1 VPWHLIVGIVGVFL
15 VVALA
20 FMPRRRRP
28 GEFLRRAPLTITLLF
43 TVFIA
48 VFVRPSFAEPPIPA
62 LTGRVVDQAGILDR
76 ATTDAIINQ
85 LAGYESATGNQ
96 VVVVTLSELK
106 GYPIEDWGL
115 ALGRGWG
122 IGQKGK
128 NNGAL
133 LIVAPNDRALR
144 IEVGYGLE
152 GDLPDATA
160 NTIIEQEIIPHFKR
174 GDMQGG
180 VQAGVTAILAALG
193 GKYTP
198 TRLASPASGNEFP
211 AAAFSVFA
219 FIFIVIIMINA
230 RRDYG
235 PGVQHGRRRG
245 NDDGFGSFGGGS
257 SHSSGGGFS
266 GGGGSFGG
274 GGASGRW

>member
-1 VPWHLIVGIVGVFL
+1 MVSAFRQGL
-15 VVALA
+15 VV
-20 FMPRRRRP
+20 F
-28 GEFLRRAPLTITLLF
+28 ILLLGF
-43 TVFIA
+43 A
-48 VFVRPSFAEPPIPA
+48 VPAAAEPPIPA
-62 LTGRVVDQAGILDR
+62 LTGRVVDQAGILDG
-76 ATTDAIINQ
+76 ATIDTITNQ
-85 LAGYESATGNQ
+85 LAAFESSTSIQ

-133 LIVAPNDRALR
+133 LIVAPNDRELR

-152 GDLPDATA
+152 GDIPDATA
-160 NTIIEQEIIPHFKR
+160 NSIIQQEIIPHFKR
-174 GDMQGG
+174 GDLKGG
-180 VQAGVTAILAALG
+180 VRAGVNAVLAALG
-193 GKYTP
+193 GTYVPVKTLP
-198 TRLASPASGNEFP
+198 VAHAKSGFP
-211 AAAFSVFA
+211 FGAFRIFA
-219 FIFIVIIMINA
+219 LIFIVVVLVFV

-235 PGVQHGRRRG
+235 PGVRRGRRGSGWSGGFSSGGFSSRG
-245 NDDGFGSFGGGS
+245 
-257 SHSSGGGFS
+257 GGGFS

>member
-1 VPWHLIVGIVGVFL
+1 MVS
-15 VVALA
+15 
-20 FMPRRRRP
+20 M
-28 GEFLRRAPLTITLLF
+28 LRRCLTAAVLLLLLTIVPAL
-43 TVFIA
+43 
-48 VFVRPSFAEPPIPA
+48 AEPPIPT

-76 ATTDAIINQ
+76 ATIDAITQ
-85 LAGYESATGNQ
+85 QTAGYEAATGRQ
-96 VVVVTLSELK
+96 LVVVTLPSLQ

-128 NNGAL
+128 NNGVL
-133 LIVAPNDRALR
+133 LIVAPNDRELR

-160 NTIIEQEIIPHFKR
+160 NTIIQSEILPQFKR
-174 GDMQGG
+174 GDMKAG
-180 VQAGVTAILAALG
+180 VRAGVTAILGALG
-193 GKYTP
+193 GSYRP
-198 TRLASPASGNEFP
+198 TKLASPSSGQEFP
-211 AAAFSVFA
+211 VGAFSIFA
-219 FIFIVIIMINA
+219 FVFVIFVMIMV

-235 PGVQHGRRRG
+235 PGVRHNRRDRDD
-245 NDDGFGSFGGGS
+245 NDSGFSWSSGS
-257 SHSSGGGFS
+257 SSSSSSGGFS

>member
-1 VPWHLIVGIVGVFL
+1 MVKAMGRILASAFVVLLL
-15 VVALA
+15 VVSSA
-20 FMPRRRRP
+20 
-28 GEFLRRAPLTITLLF
+28 
-43 TVFIA
+43 
-48 VFVRPSFAEPPIPA
+48 FAEPPIPA
-62 LTGRVVDQAGILDR
+62 LTGRVVDQAGILD
-76 ATTDAIINQ
+76 ASTIEAITSQ
-85 LAGYESATGNQ
+85 LAGYESSTGNQ

-128 NNGAL
+128 NNGVL
-133 LIVAPNDRALR
+133 LIVAPNDRELR

-160 NTIIEQEIIPHFKR
+160 NTIIDSEIVPYFKR
-174 GDMQGG
+174 GDMKGG
-180 VQAGVTAILAALG
+180 VRAGVNAILAALG

-198 TRLASPASGNEFP
+198 TKLASSTSGDEFP

-219 FIFIVIIMINA
+219 FIFIVIVLINV

-235 PGVQHGRRRG
+235 PGVRQGRYRG
-245 NDDGFGSFGGGS
+245 AGTGFGGGFGSSGG
-257 SHSSGGGFS
+257 GGGFS
-266 GGGGSFGG
+266 GGGGGS
-274 GGASGRW
+274 SW

>member
-1 VPWHLIVGIVGVFL
+1 LILMSGS
-15 VVALA
+15 
-20 FMPRRRRP
+20 
-28 GEFLRRAPLTITLLF
+28 LRRAFAAALILF
-43 TVFIA
+43 LAFVTPA
-48 VFVRPSFAEPPIPA
+48 VAEPPIPA

-76 ATTDAIINQ
+76 GTVDAITSQ
-85 LAGYESATGNQ
+85 LAAYESSTGNQ
-96 VVVVTLSELK
+96 IVVVTLSGLK

-128 NNGAL
+128 NNGVL
-133 LIVAPNDRALR
+133 LIVAPNDRQLR

-160 NTIIEQEIIPHFKR
+160 NTIVDSEIIPAFKR
-174 GDMQGG
+174 GDMPGG
-180 VQAGVTAILAALG
+180 VRAGVNAILAALG
-193 GKYTP
+193 GNYAP
-198 TRLASPASGNEFP
+198 TKLASSSAGNEFP
-211 AAAFSVFA
+211 AGAFSVFA
-219 FIFIVIIMINA
+219 FIFIVIVMINT
-230 RRDYG
+230 RRDFG
-235 PGVQHGRRRG
+235 PGVRRG
-245 NDDGFGSFGGGS
+245 RNRRGDDDGFGWYGGSGGS

>member
-1 VPWHLIVGIVGVFL
+1 LFSAITTS
-15 VVALA
+15 AL
-20 FMPRRRRP
+20 
-28 GEFLRRAPLTITLLF
+28 
-43 TVFIA
+43 
-48 VFVRPSFAEPPIPA
+48 AEPPIPA

-76 ATTDAIINQ
+76 ATIDAITSQ

-96 VVVVTLSELK
+96 VVVVTLPELK

-128 NNGAL
+128 NNGVV
-133 LIVAPNDRALR
+133 LIVAPNDRELR

-152 GDLPDATA
+152 GDIPDATA
-160 NTIIEQEIIPHFKR
+160 NTIIQQEIIPQFKR
-174 GDMQGG
+174 GDMKGG
-180 VQAGVTAILAALG
+180 VRAGVNAILAALG

-198 TRLASPASGNEFP
+198 TRPVSVAHSKSGFP
-211 AAAFSVFA
+211 FEAFKIFA
-219 FIFIVIIMINA
+219 FIFIAIVMLA
-230 RRDYG
+230 VRGGGGGGR
-235 PGVQHGRRRG
+235 GRRSSG
-245 NDDGFGSFGGGS
+245 WSSGGFS
-257 SHSSGGGFS
+257 SGRSSGGGFS

>member
-1 VPWHLIVGIVGVFL
+1 MSGN
-15 VVALA
+15 
-20 FMPRRRRP
+20 
-28 GEFLRRAPLTITLLF
+28 LRRALATALILF
-43 TVFIA
+43 LGFAIPA
-48 VFVRPSFAEPPIPA
+48 LAEPPIPA

-76 ATTDAIINQ
+76 GTVDAITSQ
-85 LAGYESATGNQ
+85 LAGYESSTGNQ
-96 VVVVTLSELK
+96 VVVVTLSDLK

-128 NNGAL
+128 NNGVL
-133 LIVAPNDRALR
+133 LIVAPKDRALR

-160 NTIIEQEIIPHFKR
+160 NTIIDSEIVPHFKR
-174 GDMQGG
+174 GDMPGG
-180 VQAGVTAILAALG
+180 VRAGVNAILAALG
-193 GKYTP
+193 GNYTP
-198 TRLASPASGNEFP
+198 TRLASASSGNEFP

-219 FIFIVIIMINA
+219 FIFIMIVMINV

-235 PGVQHGRRRG
+235 PGVRHDRNRR
-245 NDDGFGSFGGGS
+245 DDAGGFGWYGGSGGS
-257 SHSSGGGFS
+257 SGSSGGGFS